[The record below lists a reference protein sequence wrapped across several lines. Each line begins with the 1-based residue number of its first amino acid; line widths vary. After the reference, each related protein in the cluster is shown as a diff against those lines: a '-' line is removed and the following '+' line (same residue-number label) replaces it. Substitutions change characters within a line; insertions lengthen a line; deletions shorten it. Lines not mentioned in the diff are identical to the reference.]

1 METIVNDIEIKNLE
15 FNTLITNMELCLKL
29 LKDFQTDPDKTIKEI
44 ADGKVSQVG
53 ILKEEFGDI
62 KKGLEGDF
70 TRATSVNIGK
80 KKLLSYLKG
89 KLNEFKDQ
97 YRDISEIIIGP
108 KKHLHDIYNVVDT
121 NIDIE
126 TLQSRKERYHRS
138 NLERDYMQKTII
150 KVLTTKLANSKIQ
163 ACAKGFLQKILE
175 VMAIIRT
182 FEFNNIDKNII
193 IYNNRCYANRE
204 NYRNIGIDSVFN
216 AEETQLFNKPD
227 VLTGEQHFTNIL
239 MSLKLEEDLA
249 NDVVDLLDLAIDDL
263 SSTCN
268 QLKINIEKLISVC
281 DKFTTNEFNT
291 KYYASGII
299 ETVVDKYDNLELTD
313 DKFFSML
320 KDSIVVLKNINGIE
334 IDILNLFGNVMS
346 KLDNYLYMFNYIYGA
361 CEECSIKGTIISSGV
376 AESNASKK

>member
-29 LKDFQTDPDKTIKEI
+29 LKDFQADPDKTIKEI
-44 ADGKVSQVG
+44 ADGKISQVG

-70 TRATSVNIGK
+70 TRATSINIGK

-97 YRDISEIIIGP
+97 YRDIREIIIGP

-291 KYYASGII
+291 KYYANGII
-299 ETVVDKYDNLELTD
+299 EAVVDKYDNLELTD